1 MSSENRKDQS
11 LCKPSIVSVSLSII
25 TKPVLNY
32 VQTEKTKYLKDFI
45 KLCKISMKY

>member
-32 VQTEKTKYLKDFI
+32 VQTEKKKFKDFI